1 MALDDYENE
10 SLIQPLTPI
19 SNVGSRQALSSSQ
32 SLEKKL
38 DTISAYALQSLTT
51 KAEQEGQK
59 YAVQNVPTVEQV
71 ARAIEVDEDAE
82 ALFVKGG
89 SVYGDA
95 AKKVQADMFRENSIS
110 TFLSKASVI
119 TTGIEKDGIDI
130 AQVPELVSVLQ
141 SEIDATYNLLS
152 ELDPAAALKYSAQA
166 NKIGNSVFNAANI
179 KASAV
184 QAKLAKAEVTLFED
198 NVLETFSQQLKEN
211 KGDVDKTLIM
221 TSDLFNGLKKR
232 YISTNQ
238 PDQILELQKK
248 QNKVITQYMVNTFA
262 DENLIEE
269 FMLGNLPEY
278 EEIIKRR
285 GLESERTNI
294 IQSTLK
300 LEQNF
305 NDAVKSVREQK
316 EIVNKKQID
325 NNELSFLSGEFK
337 GTPSAFIIKQ
347 EELNKVYTVAQKRA
361 FFKPSDAV
369 ASDLQIENSIN
380 LEIKLAQ
387 GVIGR
392 NDLQKEFIEQNIN
405 KKQYG
410 NLLDKYVVN
419 STKYKQGQDVIKAR
433 LRIVGDETD
442 ILFGSISQTLKK
454 QYSEVSLEF
463 QDRVDEF
470 ALEGKAINQKELAKT
485 LTKEFVIE
493 KLIEDK
499 NDEFISVGDEFAGQK
514 HRLDKKLLTMDTE
527 EIIRLFDSNRAEYLN
542 QIYGKTTI
550 ADLNVQERIQFHSMK
565 RRVNAY
571 KEIISKLER
580 EQAN

>member
-294 IQSTLK
+294 IESTLK

-305 NDAVKSVREQK
+305 NNAVKSVREQK

-337 GTPSAFIIKQ
+337 GTPSKFIIKQ

-369 ASDLQIENSIN
+369 ASNLQIENSIN

-392 NDLQKEFIEQNIN
+392 NDLK
-405 KKQYG
+405 
-410 NLLDKYVVN
+410 NLLNK
-419 STKYKQGQDVIKAR
+419 I
-433 LRIVGDETD
+433 
-442 ILFGSISQTLKK
+442 
-454 QYSEVSLEF
+454 
-463 QDRVDEF
+463 
-470 ALEGKAINQKELAKT
+470 
-485 LTKEFVIE
+485 LTK
-493 KLIEDK
+493 
-499 NDEFISVGDEFAGQK
+499 NN
-514 HRLDKKLLTMDTE
+514 M
-527 EIIRLFDSNRAEYLN
+527 EIC
-542 QIYGKTTI
+542 
-550 ADLNVQERIQFHSMK
+550 
-565 RRVNAY
+565 
-571 KEIISKLER
+571 
-580 EQAN
+580 

>member
-221 TSDLFNGLKKR
+221 TSDLFNGLKK
-232 YISTNQ
+232 SH
-238 PDQILELQKK
+238 
-248 QNKVITQYMVNTFA
+248 
-262 DENLIEE
+262 
-269 FMLGNLPEY
+269 
-278 EEIIKRR
+278 
-285 GLESERTNI
+285 
-294 IQSTLK
+294 
-300 LEQNF
+300 
-305 NDAVKSVREQK
+305 
-316 EIVNKKQID
+316 
-325 NNELSFLSGEFK
+325 
-337 GTPSAFIIKQ
+337 
-347 EELNKVYTVAQKRA
+347 
-361 FFKPSDAV
+361 
-369 ASDLQIENSIN
+369 SI
-380 LEIKLAQ
+380 
-387 GVIGR
+387 
-392 NDLQKEFIEQNIN
+392 
-405 KKQYG
+405 Y
-410 NLLDKYVVN
+410 
-419 STKYKQGQDVIKAR
+419 
-433 LRIVGDETD
+433 
-442 ILFGSISQTLKK
+442 
-454 QYSEVSLEF
+454 
-463 QDRVDEF
+463 
-470 ALEGKAINQKELAKT
+470 
-485 LTKEFVIE
+485 
-493 KLIEDK
+493 
-499 NDEFISVGDEFAGQK
+499 
-514 HRLDKKLLTMDTE
+514 
-527 EIIRLFDSNRAEYLN
+527 
-542 QIYGKTTI
+542 
-550 ADLNVQERIQFHSMK
+550 
-565 RRVNAY
+565 
-571 KEIISKLER
+571 
-580 EQAN
+580 